1 MPCFFSED
9 GNLQAVLGVR
19 TGIAIEAEH
28 VLLGTHVLH
37 DLRMDEVKVRRT
49 HWLVDLAP
57 SDVAVNL
64 GGVFEVLVVGAASRA
79 RAGIAVQ
86 GAVGGKHSFA
96 AGDRQFNKA
105 GRSKVGMN
113 GGGAEVVL
121 LAGSGGRSDGH
132 GGVLSKRGA

>member
-37 DLRMDEVKVRRT
+37 DLCMDQVKVRRT
-49 HWLVDLAP
+49 HGLVDLAP
-57 SDVAVNL
+57 RDVAVNL
-64 GGVFEVLVVGAASRA
+64 GGVFQVLVVRAASRA

-96 AGDRQFNKA
+96 AGDRHFNKA
-105 GRSKVGMN
+105 SRSEVGMN

-121 LAGSGGRSDGH
+121 LAGSGGRSGSH
-132 GGVLSKRGA
+132 GEVLS